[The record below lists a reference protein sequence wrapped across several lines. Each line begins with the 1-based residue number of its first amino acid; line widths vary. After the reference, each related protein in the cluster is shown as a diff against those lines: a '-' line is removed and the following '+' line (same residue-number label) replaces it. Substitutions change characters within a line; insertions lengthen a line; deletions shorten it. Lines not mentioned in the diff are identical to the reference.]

1 MGSEPLYSE
10 LERSNQTGDR
20 KEGHT
25 GLARAS
31 AAVGLSE
38 EFGFKSERM
47 KFFAVKKR
55 GVRQSDA
62 INQYWKAEPSIDTF
76 FQYRSWNSI

>member
-47 KFFAVKKR
+47 KFFAVKK
-55 GVRQSDA
+55 GG
-62 INQYWKAEPSIDTF
+62 
-76 FQYRSWNSI
+76 